1 MQYTACTHT
10 VVPQHYMAFMIVSVY
25 QLTAYPSDA
34 VGDSAAIAALV
45 SPIIAPCVDG
55 DGTALLLPLVVAFL
69 SPSTPCL
76 A

>member
-1 MQYTACTHT
+1 
-10 VVPQHYMAFMIVSVY
+10 VSVY

-55 DGTALLLPLVVAFL
+55 DGTALALLLPLVVAFL

-76 A
+76 I